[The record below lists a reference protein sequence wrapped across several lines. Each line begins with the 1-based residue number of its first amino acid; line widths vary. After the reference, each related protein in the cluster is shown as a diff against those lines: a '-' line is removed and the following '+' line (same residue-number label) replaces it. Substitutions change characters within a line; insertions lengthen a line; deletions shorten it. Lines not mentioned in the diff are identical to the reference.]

1 MLATGDLV
9 DYIFEH
15 GDDRKGGGNFRYLER
30 LILGQASS
38 SDPEGAPNP
47 ELHVPIFTS
56 LGNHDYVLNPSEL
69 WFEIDL
75 EGIENLIFRRFE
87 PYNLSGD
94 DAKAI
99 QGGKKLLLSREE
111 GEQMVESL
119 DRPHWYYEQRI
130 NRQPNYVIEL
140 GDKHRI
146 VMLDTGPN
154 ADVITGIGDA
164 LEELL
169 RSVEPERDDI
179 RQGDTEYRGKRPHGL
194 PGRAEGHTG
203 RRHIRGRH
211 ARTPAERMAQRVPAL
226 FPRNRASRIRRE
238 ETETSH

>member
-1 MLATGDLV
+1 MNNPNDCIRTLFGYANQLHDEGLIDFMLATGDLV

-30 LILGQASS
+30 LILGQAPS

-47 ELHVPIFTS
+47 ELDVPIFTI

-75 EGIENLIFRRFE
+75 DGIENPMIRRFE

-99 QGGKKLLLSREE
+99 QGGKKLLLSRET
-111 GEQMVESL
+111 GEQMLESL

-140 GDKHRI
+140 GDNHRI

-169 RSVEPERDDI
+169 GASNQNETTFVKGTPNTVGRDLTIFRDA
-179 RQGDTEYRGKRPHGL
+179 L
-194 PGRAEGHTG
+194 
-203 RRHIRGRH
+203 
-211 ARTPAERMAQRVPAL
+211 RV
-226 FPRNRASRIRRE
+226 
-238 ETETSH
+238 